1 MVERR
6 CPHILPLCRDR
17 GPARACRRS
26 ASRAGSESFFGQEV
40 GHFDSHVLNLMYRI
54 KEDGTIVIVIIPAEE
69 SDWKDLKETTI
80 ACVRVD
86 CILGG
91 WIITPTPNEES
102 CTVTWLMQANFGQCD
117 PHGEFTIPAG
127 YSSHRVKR
135 AMLRDWAEEI
145 THLNVAL
152 EQRYEPE
159 YYRRLGPLVT
169 NHELHKLELEMKATS
184 PSSTTSSAFGSS
196 RTPNSSP
203 KKVVA
208 PAPCT
213 IEHPRVYHIA
223 QELESGLCLM
233 IHKNTNANVLIF
245 KTNYSVGAV
254 SLDSSVLHR
263 Y

>member
-1 MVERR
+1 M
-6 CPHILPLCRDR
+6 
-17 GPARACRRS
+17 
-26 ASRAGSESFFGQEV
+26 
-40 GHFDSHVLNLMYRI
+40 
-54 KEDGTIVIVIIPAEE
+54 IIPADE

-80 ACVRVD
+80 PCVRVD

-117 PHGEFTIPAG
+117 PNGEFTIPAG
-127 YSSHRVKR
+127 FSSSVVKR

-145 THLNVAL
+145 MHLNVAL
-152 EQRYEPE
+152 ERRYDPE
-159 YYRRLGPLVT
+159 YYRRLGPLLT
-169 NHELHKLELEMKATS
+169 NNELHKLELETKPTN
-184 PSSTTSSAFGSS
+184 PSSTANSVFGSN

-203 KKVVA
+203 KKVVT

-213 IEHPRVYHIA
+213 LEHPRVYHIA

-245 KTNYSVGAV
+245 KTNHTVRAIQLRHSVN
-254 SLDSSVLHR
+254 LVLTDTSFTADKIGHR
-263 Y
+263 PSFAFAG